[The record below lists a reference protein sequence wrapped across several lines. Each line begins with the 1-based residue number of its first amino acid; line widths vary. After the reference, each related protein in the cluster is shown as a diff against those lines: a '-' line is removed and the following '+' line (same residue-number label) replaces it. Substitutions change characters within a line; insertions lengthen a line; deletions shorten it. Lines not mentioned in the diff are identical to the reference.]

1 MNTSIKYPKIN
12 QIIGFIMDGNRRWAK
27 KNIVNLA
34 SAYSQGAKNFFMT
47 ITECIKYNIN
57 TAVFYALSSDNFNKR
72 NKCELDVI
80 YDTGIFELKNNK
92 IFFIENKVK
101 IIFIGERTNCEE
113 KIIQSITQLEEE
125 TNFRNPTITIFILM
139 IYDPF
144 QDIFNYHINK
154 KLFYSDAIPNIDL
167 IIRTGGY
174 NRLSG
179 FLPIQ
184 SMNANIITL
193 DELWPDLK
201 KKKLQFILTHYQ
213 NNQNYGK

>member
-1 MNTSIKYPKIN
+1 MSDVIYKTKYT
-12 QIIGFIMDGNRRWAK
+12 QQGNGSNRK
-27 KNIVNLA
+27 D
-34 SAYSQGAKNFFMT
+34 T
-47 ITECIKYNIN
+47 H
-57 TAVFYALSSDNFNKR
+57 DNFNKR

>member
-1 MNTSIKYPKIN
+1 
-12 QIIGFIMDGNRRWAK
+12 
-27 KNIVNLA
+27 
-34 SAYSQGAKNFFMT
+34 
-47 ITECIKYNIN
+47 
-57 TAVFYALSSDNFNKR
+57 
-72 NKCELDVI
+72 
-80 YDTGIFELKNNK
+80 
-92 IFFIENKVK
+92 
-101 IIFIGERTNCEE
+101 
-113 KIIQSITQLEEE
+113 
-125 TNFRNPTITIFILM
+125 M